1 MSSTTPSAATTRSP
15 IRASS
20 GVPGTAPGGR
30 APSWA
35 RSSSARSLTLRLVC
49 VAALVGLWQALV
61 VTGVLS
67 TDAVAKP
74 TDILRILGTL
84 VGTTAFWSSLGDT
97 LRSWAVGL
105 AISLLVALPAGLLF
119 GASNLAYRMS
129 RVTIDF
135 LRTIPPV
142 ALLPLALLLYGA
154 TEQMALLLIVV
165 GSVWPVVLQ
174 TMYGVHQVDP
184 VTRDVALAYRFRRR
198 ERIFSVILPS
208 AAPFIATGIRI
219 AATMSLLLAVGA
231 ELLGGA
237 PGIGNSI
244 AMAQQTPDIPA
255 MYAWVVVAA
264 LLGVGLNLAMM
275 AIEGRVLGWH
285 PSHRSRRAP

>member
-1 MSSTTPSAATTRSP
+1 MSSSAPSAT
-15 IRASS
+15 ASGRVVRGGNVAGS
-20 GVPGTAPGGR
+20 APGGR
-30 APSWA
+30 ARSWTRA
-35 RSSSARSLTLRLVC
+35 RSTRSLAGRLVC
-49 VAALVGLWQALV
+49 VAVLVAVWEALV
-61 VTGVLS
+61 VTGTLS

-74 TDILRILGTL
+74 SDILRVLGTL
-84 VGTTAFWSSLGDT
+84 LGTAAFWSSLGDT

-105 AISLLVALPAGLLF
+105 AISLLIAVPAGLVF

-184 VTRDVALAYRFRRR
+184 VSRDVARAYRLSRRD
-198 ERIFSVILPS
+198 RIVSVILPS

-219 AATMSLLLAVGA
+219 AATMSLLLAIGA

-244 AMAQQTPDIPA
+244 AMAQQTPDIPT
-255 MYAWVVVAA
+255 MYAFVVVSA
-264 LLGVGLNLAMM
+264 LLGVGLNLAMVNL
-275 AIEGRVLGWH
+275 ERRVLAWH
-285 PSHRSRRAP
+285 PSHRSRRTA